1 MAPLSARNSDI
12 SRLRSVLSAPACLV
26 ASCLDEPHFDPRST
40 ASGLNLALAADLTTE
55 LVGALSEA
63 EIEGT
68 VLKSLARLLSRLESC
83 TEPLCDV
90 ECLRAVLLLP
100 VTAFMGQ
107 PRFFQFQA
115 RFARYFHE
123 LMDRDEKAKRV
134 LTDWLTACPAMFK
147 KVVLAVKEA
156 AAFIYAL
163 PCDEVFA
170 FDERQAALHELFKV
184 KFMVVA
190 VVVVLAVSSGQIRK
204 KFSSFLLSTLVS
216 DVNE

>member
-1 MAPLSARNSDI
+1 M
-12 SRLRSVLSAPACLV
+12 
-26 ASCLDEPHFDPRST
+26 DEPHFDPRPT

-55 LVGALSEA
+55 LVATLSKD

-100 VTAFMGQ
+100 VTAFMSQ
-107 PRFFQFQA
+107 PQFIQFQA

-123 LMDRDEKAKRV
+123 LVDRDEKAKQV

-147 KVVLAVKEA
+147 KVVHAVKDA
-156 AAFIYAL
+156 ANFVYAL
-163 PCDEVFA
+163 PCGEVFA
-170 FDERQAALHELFKV
+170 HDEQQAALHALFKV
-184 KFMVVA
+184 KFVVVA
-190 VVVVLAVSSGQIRK
+190 VS
-204 KFSSFLLSTLVS
+204 
-216 DVNE
+216 